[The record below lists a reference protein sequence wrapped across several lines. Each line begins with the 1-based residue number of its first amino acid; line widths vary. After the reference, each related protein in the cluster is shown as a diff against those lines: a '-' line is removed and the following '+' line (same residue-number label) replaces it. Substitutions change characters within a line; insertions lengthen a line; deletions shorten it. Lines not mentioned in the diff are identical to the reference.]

1 MSKVPHIADG
11 EVEFKVVN
19 IVPDFCEVDG
29 EVCPFDIERDLSNEK
44 SSYAPNV
51 RARGERV
58 LPVGS
63 VIKGVVGNAGSGVV
77 SGVSLEGG
85 DVVTIEGAK
94 SVFAHGRAVC
104 RHDDLVL
111 MNAKT

>member
-11 EVEFKVVN
+11 EVEFKAVN
-19 IVPDFCEVDG
+19 IAPDFCEVDG
-29 EVCPFDIERDLSNEK
+29 KVCPFDISRDLSHEK
-44 SSYAPNV
+44 SNYAPNV
-51 RARGERV
+51 NARGVRV

-63 VIKGVVGNAGSGVV
+63 VIEAVVGDAGTGVV
-77 SGVSLEGG
+77 SGTSLEGG